1 MLDHGLSPT
10 GVGTSDSHRLIGD
23 EPGYARTLLYVG
35 GGKDVPGGFTRDD
48 VIEAIRRHRAI
59 ATDAPFLDMAIGD
72 GRIGDTIVARGG
84 SVDVAIHVRA
94 PSWAPVDHLVVYANS
109 RIVASQAIPASQGTD
124 YQTTVHLSLPVDSWV
139 VAEVTGT
146 ANMFPALTPTEFP
159 PLDATVIIKALS
171 VGLDLSTLPL
181 TSKLRPSHTHIQTPY
196 AITNPI
202 WIDVDGDGWTP
213 PKPPLSR
220 KPAAAAPPPDVR
232 ARFDALPE
240 VSR

>member
-1 MLDHGLSPT
+1 MKLAGAAGGL
-10 GVGTSDSHRLIGD
+10 I
-23 EPGYARTLLYVG
+23 
-35 GGKDVPGGFTRDD
+35 
-48 VIEAIRRHRAI
+48 
-59 ATDAPFLDMAIGD
+59 
-72 GRIGDTIVARGG
+72 
-84 SVDVAIHVRA
+84 
-94 PSWAPVDHLVVYANS
+94 
-109 RIVASQAIPASQGTD
+109 
-124 YQTTVHLSLPVDSWV
+124 SLPVAALLFRLRGHYFAIGSWV